1 MTAARPAVSMPIRF
15 GEDVLTRID
24 EQLADTDALL
34 SSAYPGEDGGRQ
46 PVHTVY
52 VPADR
57 YTKDLPQQWGHQAS
71 ALVHEHGGI
80 DRLCAELG
88 LPDDLA
94 GQVAPKVSAK
104 LDREPIEDLR
114 LDFED
119 GYGTRPDGVEDADA
133 VRVAGDLAEAIA
145 AGAAPAFVGLR
156 FKCLEEPTR
165 RRGLRTLDLFLSTLL
180 EAGPLPDGLRLTLPK
195 VSTASQVEAMVEIC
209 DAYETAAGLS
219 PGRLGFEIQVETPPL
234 ILSAGGRA
242 EIAVALHAG
251 AGRVT
256 SLHYGTYDYSAS
268 LGVSAAYQ
276 SMAHPAADY
285 AKAVMQAA
293 VAGTGVELSDGSTN
307 VLPTGSADQVRDA
320 WRLHH
325 SLVRRSLERAYY
337 QGWDMHFGHLPTR
350 FVANFAFYREGFA
363 SAAERLSAYLTKSGS
378 GVLDEP
384 ATARAL
390 ARYLYR
396 GYSCGALDSAE
407 LTAAVPLTPDQL
419 AQLSRPKSDTENIA
433 IKERH
438 GDH

>member
-1 MTAARPAVSMPIRF
+1 MTAARPSVSAPVRL
-15 GEDVLTRID
+15 GEDVLTRVD
-24 EQLADTDALL
+24 DQLADTDARLTG
-34 SSAYPGEDGGRQ
+34 AYPGEDGRRQ

-57 YTKDLPQQWGHQAS
+57 YTADLPQQWGQQAS
-71 ALVHEHGGI
+71 ALVEEHGGI
-80 DRLCAELG
+80 DWLCAELG
-88 LPDDLA
+88 LPGELP
-94 GQVAPKVSAK
+94 GQVAQKVSAK

-119 GYGTRPDGVEDADA
+119 GYGNRPDEVEDADA
-133 VRVAGDLAEAIA
+133 VRVASDLSNAIA
-145 AGAAPAFVGLR
+145 KGAAPAFVGLR
-156 FKCLEEPTR
+156 FKCLEGPTR

-180 EAGPLPDGLRLTLPK
+180 ETGPLPDGLRITLPK
-195 VSTASQVEAMVEIC
+195 VSTVSQVEAMVDIC
-209 DAYETAAGLS
+209 AAYETAAGLT

-234 ILSAGGRA
+234 ILSAEGRA

-256 SLHYGTYDYSAS
+256 SLHYGTYDYSGS

-307 VLPTGSADQVRDA
+307 VLPIGTPDQVRDA

-350 FVANFAFYREGFA
+350 FIANFAFYREGFA
-363 SAAERLSAYLTKSGS
+363 TAAERLSAYLTKSGS

-390 ARYLYR
+390 ARYLHR

-407 LTAAVPLTPDQL
+407 LQAAVPLTPDQL
-419 AQLSRPKSDTENIA
+419 ALLSRPKSDTENIA
-433 IKERH
+433 IHKE
-438 GDH
+438 